1 METSGSRRSLRRR
14 VVLPSLLA
22 ALLPFALVWLPG
34 AHWHLGSLLLA
45 AALTLVIAVLAVAV
59 PWERAPEWGPPALAF
74 AYLAV
79 IALLRDAGGPSG
91 VGPIILLPVFWIGVC
106 GTRRQLAAMV
116 GAIAI
121 VLLLPVVVIG
131 GPAYPPATWRA
142 AVLFIAVSGLIGW
155 TIQALVAYAR
165 EQELKHS
172 ALLGQLQRQA
182 STDAL
187 TLLPNRRTWDAR
199 LEAGLEW
206 ARGTGEVLTVGLIDL
221 DGLKAINDAHGHSA
235 GDLLL
240 TRIARQWAPVLRR
253 ADLLARIGGD
263 EFAMLLHGATERE
276 AAEVIDRLR
285 ERTPVPYTCSA
296 GVASWNGEESAAE
309 LMHRA
314 DEALYAA
321 KREGRNRAV
330 AAA

>member
-1 METSGSRRSLRRR
+1 LQRRT
-14 VVLPSLLA
+14 VLPSFLA

-34 AHWHLGSLLLA
+34 AHWDLAPLLLA
-45 AALTLVIAVLAVAV
+45 GALTLVIAVVAVAV
-59 PWERAPEWGPPALAF
+59 PWERLPEWGRPALAF
-74 AYLAV
+74 AYVAV
-79 IALLRDAGGPSG
+79 IGLLRDAGGPSG

-116 GAIAI
+116 GAIAL
-121 VLLLPVVVIG
+121 VLLLPVAVIG
-131 GPAYPPATWRA
+131 GSAYPPSTWRA
-142 AVLFIAVSGLIGW
+142 AILFIAVSGLVGW
-155 TIQALVAYAR
+155 TIQTLIEYAK
-165 EQELKHS
+165 EQELKHN
-172 ALLGQLQRQA
+172 ALLDQLQRQA

-187 TLLPNRRTWDAR
+187 TMLPNRRTWDAK
-199 LEAGLEW
+199 LAAGLEW
-206 ARGTGEVLTVGLIDL
+206 AAATGEPLTIGLIDL
-221 DGLKAINDAHGHSA
+221 DGLKAINDTHGHSA

-240 TRIARQWAPVLRR
+240 TQIARQWAPVLRR

-263 EFAMLLHGATERE
+263 EFAILLHGATETE

-285 ERTPVPYTCSA
+285 ECTPVPYTCSA
-296 GVASWNGEESAAE
+296 GVASWNGEESAGE

-321 KREGRNRAV
+321 KRDGRNRAV

>member
-1 METSGSRRSLRRR
+1 MDTNRPAGLPRRR
-14 VVLPSLLA
+14 IVLPSLLA

-34 AHWHLGSLLLA
+34 AHWHLAPLLVA
-45 AALTLVIAVLAVAV
+45 GALTLVIAVAAVAI
-59 PWERAPEWGPPALAF
+59 PWERLPGSGPSALAF

-79 IALLRDAGGPSG
+79 TALLRNAGGPSG

-106 GTRRQLAAMV
+106 GTRRQLAVMV
-116 GAIAI
+116 AAIAL
-121 VLLLPVVVIG
+121 VLLLPVALIG
-131 GPAYPPATWRA
+131 GSAYPSGTWRA
-142 AVLFIAVSGLIGW
+142 AILFIAVSGLVGY

-165 EQELKHS
+165 EQGLKHN

-187 TLLPNRRTWDAR
+187 TMLPNRRTWDAT
-199 LEAGLEW
+199 LDAGLEW
-206 ARGTGEVLTVGLIDL
+206 ARRTGRVLTIGLIDL

-235 GDLLL
+235 GDVLL
-240 TRIARQWAPVLRR
+240 TRIARQWSPVLRR

-263 EFAMLLHGATERE
+263 EFAILLHDATESQ

-296 GVASWNGEESAAE
+296 GLASWNGEESASE
-309 LMHRA
+309 LMRRA